1 MFHLVREGL
10 VRDVSALKV
19 LPSGSRYRFTAFD
32 RRQCLDYDANFPIA
46 QGPMISGGPPRYTTA
61 DQAARLQGV
70 HMEQEEKSR
79 KARAPTDLHLP
90 DGIEETVLGDGVQQY
105 KTLQEFERKLDATMT
120 RMRSQIQDYLFHR
133 PKYYRTLRIFIW
145 NTVQNQPWQEDHPD
159 ANKYGFDASQPTY
172 KVFINGRLLPDE
184 DPIGGNNDDNSDFES
199 DTAMDTDDQAKARA
213 ERKAAVEQKAAE
225 DRNKPSPVHT
235 RKSRMSHFFKAITV
249 DMHRDSNDQRQ
260 GTDAPS
266 TLEWK
271 KPPPQPNAQTLADNA
286 DFDILSFERRS
297 DGNTNCTFSF
307 YLDDDPERFQLSPE
321 LASICDETVEDRNTV
336 LWKVWEYV
344 KAYGLLQD
352 EEKKIVSCDEL
363 LRSVCYT
370 LFAPMSKVYLMILI
384 YFLGFQVRHN
394 DLPPTIRHHPKSHVR
409 PSPDHMPLHHP
420 PRPRI
425 RLNTQTGKLQHL
437 RFPRLLPPSN
447 PQNAIFPRA
456 PRHPNAQGDPRLQ
469 RADRLVSSEDAG

>member
-1 MFHLVREGL
+1 
-10 VRDVSALKV
+10 
-19 LPSGSRYRFTAFD
+19 
-32 RRQCLDYDANFPIA
+32 
-46 QGPMISGGPPRYTTA
+46 
-61 DQAARLQGV
+61 
-70 HMEQEEKSR
+70 MEQEEKSR
-79 KARAPTDLHLP
+79 KARAPTDLNLP

-145 NTVQNQPWQEDHPD
+145 NTVHNQPWQEDQPE

-172 KVFINGRLLPDE
+172 KIFISGKLLPDE
-184 DPIGGNNDDNSDFES
+184 DPMEGNNDDDSDFES
-199 DTAMDTDDQAKARA
+199 DTAMDTDDQVKARA
-213 ERKAAVEQKAAE
+213 EKKAAAEHKAAE
-225 DRNKPSPVHT
+225 DRHKPSPVHS
-235 RKSRMSHFFKAITV
+235 RKSKLSHFFKAITV

-260 GTDAPS
+260 GTDAPP

-271 KPPPQPNAQTLADNA
+271 KSPPQPNAQTLADNA

-321 LASICDETVEDRNTV
+321 LASICDEKVEDRNTV

-363 LRSVCYT
+363 LRSVYCT
-370 LFAPMSKVYLMILI
+370 FFAPPSKAYSTILI
-384 YFLGFQVRHN
+384 GFLFLGFQMRHY
-394 DLPPTIRHHPKSHVR
+394 DLPAIVWHHSKPHVL
-409 PSPDHMPLHHP
+409 SSSDHMPLHHP
-420 PRPRI
+420 P
-425 RLNTQTGKLQHL
+425 
-437 RFPRLLPPSN
+437 
-447 PQNAIFPRA
+447 
-456 PRHPNAQGDPRLQ
+456 
-469 RADRLVSSEDAG
+469 